1 MREEL
6 DRLVNDCQEFVN
18 ALYDTLNDVIDKLSD
33 IFVEVYTVYFGAND
47 NGDKNMSEYE
57 YWLVEKKW
65 KESENQKVFESKTNN
80 FKPNKI
86 IKIIQINKRFS
97 PKNWTGK
104 NFKRVV

>member
-18 ALYDTLNDVIDKLSD
+18 ALYEVFNDLVDNLYGAFESLSVGHSGVIDD
-33 IFVEVYTVYFGAND
+33 VY
-47 NGDKNMSEYE
+47 KIMSEYE
-57 YWLVEKKW
+57 YWLAEKKW
-65 KESENQKVFESKTNN
+65 KESENQKVFELKINN

-104 NFKRVV
+104 NFKRTV

>member
-1 MREEL
+1 MKEEIN
-6 DRLVNDCQEFVN
+6 RLIDDCQEIIN
-18 ALYDTLNDVIDKLSD
+18 ALYEVFNDSVDNLYGALESLS
-33 IFVEVYTVYFGAND
+33 VGHSGAI
-47 NGDKNMSEYE
+47 GDE
-57 YWLVEKKW
+57 YWLAEKKW
-65 KESENQKVFESKTNN
+65 KENENRKVFESKINN